1 MFVRCLLIY
10 RDQYKAC
17 MDLDQIETIGLA
29 PLKEILRKF
38 GGWPVLEA
46 NWNDANFNW

>member
-1 MFVRCLLIY
+1 MFVRLITC